1 MYLLTIVNIS
11 TGDLDATNPNW
22 TGCKECKTFD
32 PSRKAATFD
41 PLTWALLQIF
51 QKFSDVVLLKI
62 CSNFTIRIHT
72 TPCNNVLCN

>member
-51 QKFSDVVLLKI
+51 QKCSDVVQNLFKLHY
-62 CSNFTIRIHT
+62 SNTHYT
-72 TPCNNVLCN
+72 MQQCTL